1 MFKYISIAIFL
12 MDYTKILKIWNPWW
26 ISKKVDLNKFKIERN
41 KTKEIINFLKIR
53 EIIVLKGIRR
63 SGKSTIIYQI
73 INYLI
78 NQKKIN
84 PKNIFYFNF
93 DQPLKSNELEVMDD
107 LLNNYL
113 EINNPKGK
121 IYVFLDEI
129 QNVELWERW
138 IKKEY
143 DLKEKSIKFIITGSN
158 NSLLSNK
165 ISTALTGR
173 IISINIYPLSF
184 LEYLLFK
191 NYKYKDLDID
201 ENKIKFHFNKFLKK
215 GGFPEVVL
223 EKDDYINKKRLLEYF
238 ENIILRDII
247 TIKDVNETKK
257 LKELA
262 HYLIT
267 NISSQITYSK
277 LGKVF
282 GLNKA
287 TVKEYVSYIDQSFL
301 IFEVNFYSYS
311 LKKSV
316 SIQKPKKIYC
326 IDNGLR
332 EAVSFKFWDDNS
344 KLIENLV
351 FVDLLRRGL
360 DVYYWFSKN
369 EIDFVVSKNNR
380 LILINV
386 CYSNE
391 IPEREIK
398 GFKEFEKEY
407 KNIDQKIIITKNL
420 EKEEDGVYYI
430 PIYKWILKDNLLFYK
445 EI

>member
-1 MFKYISIAIFL
+1 